1 MNSVE
6 KPLSL
11 ESIRKSKWKNDV
23 AKRRYYWQKSD
34 EWLSLIKSQQQN
46 EIYQDALR
54 IEATLEETDR
64 ETSLYSTL
72 ESKLDR
78 LKETEEYQAGFTA
91 DHSSSQLYATAV
103 PFGMFGTLSII
114 SSFYCGRREEE
125 EYADNFLNKAQL
137 I

>member
-1 MNSVE
+1 MVSDRTNAIGHGL
-6 KPLSL
+6 LSL
-11 ESIRKSKWKNDV
+11 FTS
-23 AKRRYYWQKSD
+23 AF
-34 EWLSLIKSQQQN
+34 LIYQGINANQSQQQN

-54 IEATLEETDR
+54 IEAKLEETDP
-64 ETSLYSTL
+64 EKSLYTTL
-72 ESKLDR
+72 ESSLNR